1 MTTNKFESLLELL
14 INEENDKAEAL
25 FHEIVVEKS
34 RDIYENLADEE
45 TTNEAMHGK
54 KDDKKDMKEIKMIPE
69 MLNLLGCNKD
79 DFKQLLKAMSYKIS
93 EKNNEVFFK
102 YIPKKKVKFQNK
114 ENIKENPF
122 GVLKNLNLN

>member
-1 MTTNKFESLLELL
+1 MN
-14 INEENDKAEAL
+14 
-25 FHEIVVEKS
+25 
-34 RDIYENLADEE
+34 
-45 TTNEAMHGK
+45 
-54 KDDKKDMKEIKMIPE
+54 
-69 MLNLLGCNKD
+69 
-79 DFKQLLKAMSYKIS
+79 YKIS

>member
-1 MTTNKFESLLELL
+1 
-14 INEENDKAEAL
+14 
-25 FHEIVVEKS
+25 
-34 RDIYENLADEE
+34 
-45 TTNEAMHGK
+45 
-54 KDDKKDMKEIKMIPE
+54 MKEIKMIPE

-102 YIPKKKVKFQNK
+102 YIPKKKVKVQNK

>member
-1 MTTNKFESLLELL
+1 MNSN
-14 INEENDKAEAL
+14 IGN
-25 FHEIVVEKS
+25 S
-34 RDIYENLADEE
+34 Q
-45 TTNEAMHGK
+45 
-54 KDDKKDMKEIKMIPE
+54 EIKLVPE

-79 DFKQLLKAMSYKIS
+79 DFKQLLKAMSYKIL

-102 YIPKKKVKFQNK
+102 YTPKKKVKFQNK